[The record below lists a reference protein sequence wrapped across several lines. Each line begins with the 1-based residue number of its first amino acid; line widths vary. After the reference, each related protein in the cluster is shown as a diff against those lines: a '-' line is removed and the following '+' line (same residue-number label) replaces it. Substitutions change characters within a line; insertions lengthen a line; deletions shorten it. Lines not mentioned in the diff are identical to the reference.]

1 MHMDTTTEH
10 TKRRAINLTIREDVL
25 KEAKELSLN
34 TSRAAE
40 KGIADAV
47 KKAKEEAWVRD
58 NWDAIQ
64 AYNKRIREQG
74 LPIKAWWMR
83 DGQV

>member
-1 MHMDTTTEH
+1 MDTTIEPA
-10 TKRRAINLTIREDVL
+10 KRKAINLTIREDVL
-25 KEAKELSLN
+25 KEAKALSLN

-64 AYNKRIREQG
+64 AYNERIRKEG
-74 LPIKAWWMR
+74 ILIKAWWMR
-83 DGQV
+83 DGEV